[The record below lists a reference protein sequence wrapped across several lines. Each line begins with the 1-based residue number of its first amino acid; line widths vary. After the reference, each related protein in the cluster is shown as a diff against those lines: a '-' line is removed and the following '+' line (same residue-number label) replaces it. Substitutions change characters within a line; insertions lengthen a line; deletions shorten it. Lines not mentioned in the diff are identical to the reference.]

1 MLKRRGLDFLECCV
15 LSDQEEETVQHIIS
29 SCVFARQF
37 WHCILSPIGFSA
49 VVPKRSDS
57 CFVGWW
63 RGALSLVP
71 KGKKKGFNSVVIL
84 RAWSLWKHRN
94 KCVFDGGSGIQRGAA
109 KIVSRR
115 YQKPQNPV

>member
-1 MLKRRGLDFLECCV
+1 LAG
-15 LSDQEEETVQHIIS
+15 
-29 SCVFARQF
+29 
-37 WHCILSPIGFSA
+37 G
-49 VVPKRSDS
+49 
-57 CFVGWW
+57 G
-63 RGALSLVP
+63 GALSLVP

-115 YQKPQNPV
+115 YQKPQKPCLIQVERRAELSFELY